1 MGKWGSMLEEPM
13 LNSPVQVQSDAAEEF
28 AKKAISRLE
37 GAHHACQAL
46 KTILSEA
53 VQPPVKANVELV
65 ERDKRRF
72 TALVNIFN
80 RKTFGAAG

>member
-1 MGKWGSMLEEPM
+1 MGKWGPMLEKPM

-37 GAHHACQAL
+37 GAHDARRAL

>member
-1 MGKWGSMLEEPM
+1 MGKWGPMLEKPM

-37 GAHHACQAL
+37 GAHDARQAL

-65 ERDKRRF
+65 ERDQRF